1 MYCVGFING
10 RFPQLLCS
18 LPLSM
23 NWNYVNSIN
32 GDLYRFGNL
41 LATNLW
47 RLALSILF
55 YSCILQPNSPPTP
68 PPPPP
73 PPQTKKKKG
82 LWTRHCLS
90 WTVFVSTNSVKV
102 ITQYDCLAKP
112 VHCFH
117 SGSDNWFICFFFL
130 VWFNKGRIGTPHF
143 MSPEVINREQYGK
156 PVDIWGC
163 GK

>member
-1 MYCVGFING
+1 MKLKPC
-10 RFPQLLCS
+10 QLYKWRS
-18 LPLSM
+18 LSLWKSLSDKPM
-23 NWNYVNSIN
+23 KVSPVN
-32 GDLYRFGNL
+32 F
-41 LATNLW
+41 
-47 RLALSILF
+47 
-55 YSCILQPNSPPTP
+55 ILQLYFTAQLPFYAPS
-68 PPPPP
+68 
-73 PPQTKKKKG
+73 PPQTKKKRG

-102 ITQYDCLAKP
+102 ITQYDCLSKP